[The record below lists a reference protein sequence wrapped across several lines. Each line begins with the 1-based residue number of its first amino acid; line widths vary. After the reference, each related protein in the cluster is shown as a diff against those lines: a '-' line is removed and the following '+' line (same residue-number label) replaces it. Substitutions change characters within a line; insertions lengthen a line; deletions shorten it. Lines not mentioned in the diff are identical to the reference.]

1 MSRSPS
7 TPTASRPIPS
17 GEGGDGATTASTKD
31 RLLRA
36 GERLFAEQG
45 IHRVR
50 LRELNALAGQ
60 RNPSALHYHFGSRD
74 GLVIAILAEH
84 QTAMDR
90 ELRPRL
96 DELTGR
102 PDRPS
107 VREIV
112 DTAVESLAR
121 QLQTESGRDF
131 LRILP
136 QVTEMVTGPLRSG
149 SQPPS
154 AQFARVLTVLEERVP
169 DPSPTVR
176 RERLVA
182 YALTFISLFAER
194 ATILES
200 RVRPALDDGQFTAHA
215 SDVLTA
221 LINASSTVA

>member
-1 MSRSPS
+1 MGD
-7 TPTASRPIPS
+7 PIPS
-17 GEGGDGATTASTKD
+17 TKE
-31 RLLRA
+31 RLVRA

-60 RNPSALHYHFGSRD
+60 RNPSALHYHFGSRE

-84 QTAMDR
+84 QTAMDHA
-90 ELRPRL
+90 LRPRL

-102 PDRPS
+102 PRPPS

-112 DTAVESLAR
+112 DTAVESLR
-121 QLQTESGRDF
+121 GQLGTERGRHF

-136 QVTEMVTGPLRSG
+136 QVTDMVTGPLRRG
-149 SQPPS
+149 AQPPS
-154 AQFARVLTVLEERVP
+154 AQFARVLTLLEDRIHHR
-169 DPSPTVR
+169 SPTVR

-194 ATILES
+194 ATVVEA
-200 RVRPALDDGQFTAHA
+200 RGRPALDEAQFTAHA
-215 SDVLTA
+215 SDVLSA
-221 LINASSTVA
+221 LIEAPSTVA